1 MGPLRF
7 NAQQRMRAMRFAF
20 IGNVVPIAIATATD
34 FGSHRTVFFVGAAGG
49 CIAPLV
55 VTGVSRRHRVPFY
68 LGAFGGIPA
77 LALMQAYTGGP
88 ASGYSVL
95 MMMAMIWFG
104 LQATD
109 RELITGLVVLA
120 ASSFLPMLVVGPPA
134 YPVSWGSA
142 ALLVFVGA
150 SVAGSLRAMSRETQ
164 RLTDRLRREAVMD
177 HLTGLLNRRGWN
189 EATRRELVRAQRN
202 RTPIGI
208 VAIDLD
214 DLKQINDTMGHDA
227 GDRVLQDT
235 ADRLRAAVRGGDVV
249 ARLGGDE
256 FATLLVDAERTGIAN
271 VVRRLRQATPAHASF
286 SAGVALWNRRE
297 TLDELLR
304 RCDVALYASKA
315 AGGGSTRVAPVSL
328 TPGLE
333 QAIAGPNG
341 VGSRTHQ
348 PARS

>member
-1 MGPLRF
+1 
-7 NAQQRMRAMRFAF
+7 MRFAF
-20 IGNVVPIAIATATD
+20 IGNVVPIGIATATN
-34 FGSHRTVFFVGAAGG
+34 FSSHRTVFFLGAAGG

-55 VTGVSRRHRVPFY
+55 VTGVPRRHRIPFY

-109 RELITGLVVLA
+109 RELMGGLVVLV

-189 EATRRELVRAQRN
+189 EATRRELVRAR
-202 RTPIGI
+202 RDGTPIGI

-214 DLKQINDTMGHDA
+214 DMKQINDTMGHDA
-227 GDRVLQDT
+227 GDRVLQET
-235 ADRLRAAVRGGDVV
+235 ADRLRVAVRGGDVV

-256 FATLLVDAERTGIAN
+256 FVALLVDAELKGIAD
-271 VVRRLRQATPAHASF
+271 VVRRLREATPDRASF
-286 SAGVALWNRRE
+286 SAGVALWDRRE

-315 AGGGSTRVAPVSL
+315 AGEGRTRVAPTSL

-333 QAIAGPNG
+333 LSAAIGAG
-341 VGSRTHQ
+341 RRADRQ
-348 PARS
+348 PSPS